1 MTNQTNKII
10 TRIKK
15 SIPPAGG
22 VIPTT
27 QTNTIKKAFEKANSS
42 PTSSGLEVLNSI
54 KATISAANCVGL
66 ELTTNETS
74 RVVRE
79 KLREIKT
86 GFPFPSMYKGV
97 SFNPQTYT
105 LNRGKGEWIVLL
117 DFFSLIRSLLQAS
130 TKQKASPPRF
140 SILDAGLY
148 WIVNL
153 LGDQG
158 IKLTASTPEKA
169 AQQLLTV
176 LLNSLAS
183 QQFDLVIECNRVRNA
198 YLQAIAQQFPANSTP
213 PVFTLKD
220 IWNDPEFL
228 PFLAKAL
235 DFFCKKDKK
244 NQWKVINPV
253 NYERYMPYSPW
264 VTPLVT
270 AEQIFVGQKLGVYGI
285 LSPTAEAGWNK
296 AIDQFSRF
304 TKTPTFIAWMY
315 TRKLGKTL
323 SYQTV
328 PYFSDNANIIEQKLN
343 QAQMLDPTANQLI
356 INLISPF
363 ISKSKAQ
370 TVQKN
375 LQKNNLKA
383 VAKFI
388 ADFLT
393 PIEKQAKEILI
404 SEPII
409 TPTPLNQI
417 GWLSQFPPGIC

>member
-10 TRIKK
+10 TQIKK

-22 VIPTT
+22 VIPAT
-27 QTNTIKKAFEKANSS
+27 QTSPIKKAFKKANSS
-42 PTSSGLEVLNSI
+42 PISSGLEVLKSI
-54 KATISAANCVGL
+54 KTTISAANCVGL
-66 ELTTNETS
+66 ELTVNETD

-86 GFPFPSMYKGV
+86 EFPFPSMYKGV

-117 DFFSLIRSLLQAS
+117 DFFSLMRALLQTS
-130 TKQKASPPRF
+130 TEQKLAPPRF

-158 IKLTASTPEKA
+158 IKLTASTPKKA
-169 AQQLLTV
+169 AKQLLAV
-176 LLNSLAS
+176 LLNSLES
-183 QQFDLVIECNRVRNA
+183 KQFDLVIECNRVRNA

-220 IWNDPEFL
+220 IWNDPQF
-228 PFLAKAL
+228 PSFLAKAL
-235 DFFCKKDKK
+235 EFFCQKDSQ
-244 NQWKVINPV
+244 NSWKVVNSV

-270 AEQIFVGQKLGVYGI
+270 AEQIFIGEKLGVYGI

-328 PYFSDNANIIEQKLN
+328 PYFSDNASIIEKKLI
-343 QAQMLDPTANQLI
+343 QAQMLDPTTNQLI

-363 ISKSKAQ
+363 ISKSKTQA
-370 TVQKN
+370 VQKN

-383 VAKFI
+383 VAEFI
-388 ADFLT
+388 ADFLA
-393 PIEKQAKEILI
+393 PIEKQTKEILK
-404 SEPII
+404 SESVIKR
-409 TPTPLNQI
+409 TPLNQI